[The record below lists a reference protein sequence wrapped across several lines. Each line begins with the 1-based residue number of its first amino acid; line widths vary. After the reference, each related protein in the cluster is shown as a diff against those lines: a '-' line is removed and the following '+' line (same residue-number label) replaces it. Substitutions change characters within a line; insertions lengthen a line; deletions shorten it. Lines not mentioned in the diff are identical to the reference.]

1 MVREREP
8 RERINHDYLGLSA
21 AWICKTE
28 VEIWRRKRELTDAA
42 IREIL
47 KENVKSFSIV
57 GFHGVAVG
65 LHYFAKRNETRR
77 DRTGKGKDNFP
88 KSFGVIVR

>member
-8 RERINHDYLGLSA
+8 RERIIHDYLGLSA

-77 DRTGKGKDNFP
+77 DRTKLKE
-88 KSFGVIVR
+88 

>member
-8 RERINHDYLGLSA
+8 RERIIHDYMGLSA

-65 LHYFAKRNETRR
+65 LHYFAKRNETKP
-77 DRTGKGKDNFP
+77 GEIEQN
-88 KSFGVIVR
+88 